1 MWDDVVGQDRA
12 VATLR
17 AAAAHPSHA
26 YLLVGG
32 RGSGVMDAARAFA
45 GAVIGAEDERS
56 AGLVARGAHPDVV
69 EFEPTTA
76 TYTLPNEIRAPRSGE
91 TARRDADLPRV
102 IPEIHKSPIEGERKV
117 VVLRD
122 ADRME
127 PVVGNTLLKSIEEP
141 PARTVILLV
150 TDRADALLPTIRS
163 RCQRVDFAYA
173 PPVRSERIDS
183 VRAAFAAVLGALDGR
198 AATTV
203 MQVEALEAALDDA
216 GAAQEAAA
224 AEEAAALDAEIERS
238 GYPPRTATA
247 LRRRLAERHRQE
259 QRRAKTDALIEGIG
273 AMEQVYV
280 DVLAGRPDVLQVAPD
295 RASAALDACRA
306 ARQADEFNPNVG
318 SLLLHL
324 VSQLPASI

>member
-17 AAAAHPSHA
+17 AAAEHPSHA

-32 RGSGVMDAARAFA
+32 RGSGVIEAARAFA
-45 GAVIGAEDERS
+45 AAVIGATDERS
-56 AGLVARGAHPDVV
+56 AGLVARGTHPDVV

-91 TARRDADLPRV
+91 SARRDADLPRV

-173 PPVRSERIDS
+173 PPVHSERIAA
-183 VRAAFAAVLGALDGR
+183 VRSAFAATVGATDGQRGHHRRARRGARDRARRRRRGAGGRGRGGGGR
-198 AATTV
+198 ARRRDRA
-203 MQVEALEAALDDA
+203 ERLPAAHRDGPPPAARRTAPA
-216 GAAQEAAA
+216 GAATRQDRRPHRGHRRDGA
-224 AEEAAALDAEIERS
+224 
-238 GYPPRTATA
+238 GVPR
-247 LRRRLAERHRQE
+247 
-259 QRRAKTDALIEGIG
+259 
-273 AMEQVYV
+273 
-280 DVLAGRPDVLQVAPD
+280 
-295 RASAALDACRA
+295 C
-306 ARQADEFNPNVG
+306 ARG
-318 SLLLHL
+318 T
-324 VSQLPASI
+324 